1 MVGQKGVRNPWLFN
15 IMEMY
20 PSTSSL
26 HFLLNNSIHH
36 LYNKETTDSHVFCQY
51 LKQVIEF
58 YHSKDPQIKNQVL
71 LVCDN
76 ASIHKTKEVCQL
88 LNISKIGLL
97 TIKPYSPWLNPVE
110 GYISAIKKRIRLN
123 LEKNNK
129 LTEALIKNWIAETST
144 GDPSRFVKASQ
155 KETLKVISKIEEDF

>member
-1 MVGQKGVRNPWLFN
+1 M
-15 IMEMY
+15 
-20 PSTSSL
+20 
-26 HFLLNNSIHH
+26 
-36 LYNKETTDSHVFCQY
+36 
-51 LKQVIEF
+51 
-58 YHSKDPQIKNQVL
+58 

-123 LEKNNK
+123 LEKNK
-129 LTEALIKNWIAETST
+129 ILTEALIKNWIAETST
-144 GDPSRFVKASQ
+144 GDPARFVKSSQ